1 MTRGPVHVFQR
12 ALSNKFNYCSDCEAV
27 LSFKRFTNTRYS
39 WQKSRKMLQTG
50 PKVIKY
56 NFAVKKN
63 SFLQTCFNW
72 MGKWLTKL
80 NYFNSWTSV
89 QLTTTCLTQ
98 GLCERAEFS
107 NEIQRGEAMETEC
120 VSKRELQ
127 IGNTMNIRQNATFF
141 KSQKLS
147 QSQRWHLDCGQ
158 RLYCSCENTIS
169 LNHSI
174 LTHMRRHANRT
185 PWDLIILVWTDATK
199 WTLIS
204 VHTT

>member
-1 MTRGPVHVFQR
+1 M
-12 ALSNKFNYCSDCEAV
+12 S
-27 LSFKRFTNTRYS
+27 
-39 WQKSRKMLQTG
+39 
-50 PKVIKY
+50 
-56 NFAVKKN
+56 
-63 SFLQTCFNW
+63 
-72 MGKWLTKL
+72 KWLTKL

-89 QLTTTCLTQ
+89 GKFWIKSLGFKPTHKKKSLTQ

-127 IGNTMNIRQNATFF
+127 IGNTMNIRQNATFL